1 MVRIVYIA
9 SFFFLLSSC
18 ISDGRMYPIPPQ
30 HLLHDNES
38 KVWLLAEDVDGNK
51 DYTPFKRA
59 KKQTFLFF
67 ADGTFFIQQLN
78 EWGTDKFD
86 AGKYTFIGAED
97 ESSANYSITLTFRN
111 GDQVPFKVLDYSR
124 NQFVLEYVTQPG
136 RTLKLTNLTKPYDN

>member
-38 KVWLLAEDVDGNK
+38 KVWLLAEDVNGNK

-67 ADGTFFIQQLN
+67 ADGTFFIQQIN

-86 AGKYTFIGAED
+86 AGNYSFKGSED
-97 ESSANYSITLTFRN
+97 ESAGYSITLTFRN
-111 GDQVPFKVLDYSR
+111 GDKVAFNVIDYNR
-124 NQFVLEYVTQPG
+124 NQFILEYKSKPG
-136 RTLKLTNLTKPYDN
+136 RKLKLTNLTKPYDN